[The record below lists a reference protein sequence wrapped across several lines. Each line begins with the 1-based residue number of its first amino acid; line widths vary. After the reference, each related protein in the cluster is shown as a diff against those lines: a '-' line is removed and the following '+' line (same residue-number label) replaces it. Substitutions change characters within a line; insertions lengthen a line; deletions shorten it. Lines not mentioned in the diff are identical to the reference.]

1 MAAQSPPL
9 TGLLTTAQAA
19 AYLGLAPKTLRNWRS
34 SGRGPKYCGRRS
46 GTRYR
51 RSDLDAWIKAN
62 ETDPSAHRRGA

>member
-1 MAAQSPPL
+1 MSADTIPL

-19 AYLGLAPKTLRNWRS
+19 AYLGRKPRTLYNWRS
-34 SGRGPKYCGRRS
+34 TGRGPKYSGTRT

-62 ETDPSAHRRGA
+62 TTDPAAHRP